1 MTASAFG
8 AGYSAGFGAAHV
20 DRRLALMVT
29 SPYHDGDGNVLW
41 EPGTVLELPAL
52 TGTPPLPDKLMVT
65 DVIVDSVY
73 GVVAAGYVQSVVD
86 RRRV

>member
-41 EPGTVLELPAL
+41 EPGTVLECL
-52 TGTPPLPDKLMVT
+52 
-65 DVIVDSVY
+65 
-73 GVVAAGYVQSVVD
+73 
-86 RRRV
+86 R